1 MPLDFPNGPVTG
13 DIFNAAGVSWR
24 WDGTK
29 WTSIVSASAG
39 GPVGPAG
46 GDLGGT
52 YPNPSVLKTNGV
64 GFAASATTDTTNA
77 ANISTGTLNAAR
89 LPALTYAQLP
99 VEVQQVPITFAF
111 ASKPATGAIVNA
123 PMAMALVVPA
133 SLAGCTVYDSVKAT
147 SNAGFIINR
156 ITGGT
161 TITAIGTVTV
171 TSASN
176 TSATLAGSG
185 ATMAAGDVLQC
196 VAPVSQD
203 ASLSDIGITL
213 LCARI

>member
-1 MPLDFPNGPVTG
+1 MPPLDFPSPPTDGQ
-13 DIFNAAGVSWR
+13 IFNAAGVSWR

-29 WTSIVSASAG
+29 WTSIISTM
-39 GPVGPAG
+39 GPSGAAG

-52 YPNPSVLKTNGV
+52 YPNPTVLKTNGV
-64 GFAASATTDTTNA
+64 SFAASATVDTTNA
-77 ANISTGTLNAAR
+77 SNISTGTLAYAR
-89 LPALTYAQLP
+89 LPA
-99 VEVQQVPITFAF
+99 EVAQVPITFSF
-111 ASKPATGAIVNA
+111 SGKPATGAIVNA

-147 SNAGFIINR
+147 SNAGFVVNR
-156 ITGGT
+156 ITAGT
-161 TITAIGTVTV
+161 TITPIGTVTV

-196 VAPVSQD
+196 VAPTSD
-203 ASLSDIGITL
+203 ATLSDIGITL
-213 LCARI
+213 LCSRV

>member
-1 MPLDFPNGPVTG
+1 LDFPSPPTDGQ
-13 DIFNAAGVSWR
+13 IFNAAGVSWR

-29 WTSIVSASAG
+29 WTSIISTM
-39 GPVGPAG
+39 GPSGAAG

-52 YPNPSVLKTNGV
+52 YPNPTVLKTNGV
-64 GFAASATTDTTNA
+64 SFAASATVDTTNA
-77 ANISTGTLNAAR
+77 SNISTGTLAYAR
-89 LPALTYAQLP
+89 LPA
-99 VEVQQVPITFAF
+99 EVAQVPITFSF
-111 ASKPATGAIVNA
+111 SGKPATGAIVNA

-147 SNAGFIINR
+147 SNAGFVVNR
-156 ITGGT
+156 ITAGT
-161 TITAIGTVTV
+161 TITPIGTVTV

-196 VAPVSQD
+196 VAPTSD
-203 ASLSDIGITL
+203 ATLSDIGITL
-213 LCARI
+213 LCSRV